1 MFSERLCFQ
10 ILSVLT
16 TGFAFFFATSFML
29 RIIVIYKHFLLEF
42 MNYIHF
48 FIVCRA
54 FSTHKTGEMIDNERG
69 HIKWKLDEYKQK
81 LAVDRKNLEDPID
94 IQNDWVGKENGIKL
108 WPKLYLTDITRLYG
122 NVLDKKSIDQR
133 MSKCKCK
140 QGKAYRYFTDNFISE
155 LYYNNINDES
165 NYCYLRT
172 KCLSSKRV
180 SWKSYDVWV
189 LVKKNFKYE
198 VGGVIL
204 SAYCTCTTGILG
216 SCNYVTGLL
225 FRMEAAV
232 LIGVTHPTCT
242 SMVASWNLPSD

>member
-1 MFSERLCFQ
+1 M
-10 ILSVLT
+10 
-16 TGFAFFFATSFML
+16 
-29 RIIVIYKHFLLEF
+29 
-42 MNYIHF
+42 
-48 FIVCRA
+48 
-54 FSTHKTGEMIDNERG
+54 
-69 HIKWKLDEYKQK
+69 DECKQK

-180 SWKSYDVWV
+180 S
-189 LVKKNFKYE
+189 
-198 VGGVIL
+198 
-204 SAYCTCTTGILG
+204 
-216 SCNYVTGLL
+216 
-225 FRMEAAV
+225 
-232 LIGVTHPTCT
+232 
-242 SMVASWNLPSD
+242 